1 MKKFEKWTGIVK
13 IVNKSSD
20 FPSGFK
26 SKKRKIMDN
35 QKMSKQQ
42 LINEN
47 VDLKNK
53 LIIMANK
60 LSKLSKH
67 VKQLTQVN

>member
-1 MKKFEKWTGIVK
+1 MEHI
-13 IVNKSSD
+13 
-20 FPSGFK
+20 
-26 SKKRKIMDN
+26 
-35 QKMSKQQ
+35 KMSKQQ

>member
-1 MKKFEKWTGIVK
+1 
-13 IVNKSSD
+13 
-20 FPSGFK
+20 
-26 SKKRKIMDN
+26 MDN

-47 VDLKNK
+47 IDLKVK

-60 LSKLSKH
+60 LSKLSKYI
-67 VKQLTQVN
+67 KQIQQI

>member
-1 MKKFEKWTGIVK
+1 
-13 IVNKSSD
+13 
-20 FPSGFK
+20 
-26 SKKRKIMDN
+26 MDN

-47 VDLKNK
+47 TDLRVK
-53 LIIMANK
+53 LIYMANK

-67 VKQLTQVN
+67 IKQLST

>member
-1 MKKFEKWTGIVK
+1 
-13 IVNKSSD
+13 
-20 FPSGFK
+20 
-26 SKKRKIMDN
+26 MDN

-47 VDLKNK
+47 TDLKVK

-60 LSKLSKH
+60 LSKLSKYI
-67 VKQLTQVN
+67 KQIQQI